1 DRLNLP
7 ELVLGYLTI
16 ERINGVVQTGDLT
29 VFDTL
34 KMTTGNLNIGP
45 NRLIMQGQII
55 GDGLIEGN
63 DTAALLIS
71 SNSAVGAGTIS
82 FKQGNNKLNSLIV
95 NRYGVS
101 GTNASLVLGTDIEVV
116 DSLVLTK
123 GIVQLDTN
131 NLF

>member
-1 DRLNLP
+1 VNHLLDLDSGQFVLNGNFLKINGVLTQDAGVISGNESASLFISGDTDRLNLP

-71 SNSAVGAGTIS
+71 G
-82 FKQGNNKLNSLIV
+82 
-95 NRYGVS
+95 
-101 GTNASLVLGTDIEVV
+101 
-116 DSLVLTK
+116 
-123 GIVQLDTN
+123 
-131 NLF
+131 